1 MALSE
6 AQKRSKKEYRKE
18 KRTQISVEVS
28 KEKKDEYLLAAQKL
42 KLSLANLIKI
52 SVEEYIRKH
61 EALLEQLEAAENP
74 LTMREQMLLARFSCL
89 PERAQRNFMR
99 LMETLVVK
107 YGGEADLTRE
117 PLGTGRFL
125 TEQEK
130 MLLARF
136 NSLPRMAQQNF
147 MWLMGNLAVKC
158 GAKVDEMGE

>member
-6 AQKRSKKEYRKE
+6 AQKRSKKKYRTE

-28 KEKKDEYLLAAQKL
+28 KEKKDEYRLTAQKL

-61 EALLEQLEAAENP
+61 EALLEPLEEAENP
-74 LTMREQMLLARFSCL
+74 LTMREQMLLERFSCL
-89 PERAQRNFMR
+89 PERVQRDFMR
-99 LMETLVVK
+99 LMETLAVK

-117 PLGTGRFL
+117 PLGTEMTMR
-125 TEQEK
+125 EQ
-130 MLLARF
+130 MLLNRF
-136 NSLPRMAQQNF
+136 ICLPRRAQRNF